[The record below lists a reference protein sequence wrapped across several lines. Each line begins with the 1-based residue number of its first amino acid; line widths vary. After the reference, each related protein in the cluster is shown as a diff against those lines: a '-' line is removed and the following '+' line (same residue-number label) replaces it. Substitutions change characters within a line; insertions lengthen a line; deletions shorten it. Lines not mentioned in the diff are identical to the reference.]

1 MNIIWG
7 AMLILG
13 IITGLFSGKTKEI
26 TQALINSSAEAV
38 QLAIVMLGVVAMW
51 SGIMKIGEKAGIVEN
66 FSKKLEPLLNYLFPD
81 LKKEEKAKKYI
92 ATNMIANLLGLGWAA
107 TPSGLMAAKELQKI
121 NKDKDKA
128 SNSMCM
134 FMIINMSSI
143 QLISVNIIA
152 YRMEYGAETPADIL
166 FPTLIVTII
175 STLAA
180 VIYAKLKEKG
190 GKQ

>member
-13 IITGLFSGKTKEI
+13 IITGLFSGKTKEV

-92 ATNMIANLLGLGWAA
+92 ATNMIANILGLGWAA

-121 NKDKDKA
+121 NKNKDKA

-166 FPTLIVTII
+166 FPTLIVTSI

-180 VIYAKLKEKG
+180 IIYAKFKEKG
-190 GKQ
+190 AK